1 MNKSIYKKQLAFKNS
16 LPQYSNGGNF
26 FGKAGAGAMGL
37 ISKVPGV
44 SMLTPL
50 MEESKI
56 VKKNKASFDIGQGIG
71 ATGMAVAKG
80 FAGDIGGAVSSGL
93 DATNEFMQGGSEIA
107 ENRGNTERAERLD
120 KAAMGFQAGSQVAGM
135 TSMFT
140 GGAAGGGTGG
150 FNFNSV
156 LGFDPTKLGGNTPV
170 VMKNGGK
177 LKQYPD
183 GGIKQDTLFTSNPND
198 PRLQAYRDSLFLHN
212 NAINDINSLR
222 AELAEDNQR
231 LIELPTDPSISR
243 SVILSLYRDDVN
255 RPENIV
261 NYTTEGTDYVWNM
274 PLYRKPNRPVAYKS
288 KPQEKPIDT
297 SKLKYKVSE
306 PEMKKLPEQ
315 SVGKMKSNWQKEP
328 NYPGVEMS
336 LDEKGVYRDK
346 QGVFTGEID
355 SKVPGKLN
363 VLERFDNGGMIKRA
377 DGSYSKRGLWDNIRD
392 NAGSGK
398 EPTPEMLEQERKI
411 KAKYEDGGGLSR
423 SEDYGS
429 KKKPYP
435 NVSSGDFA
443 GGNRSYPIPTKAD
456 AVDAL
461 RLAGLHGR
469 NDVKSKV
476 YAKYPSLKKEDGGLI
491 QYNLPTHE
499 SGGGAIDANG
509 KVVNPNSPLAVAEL
523 EKTETLDTK
532 QNYVF
537 SDTLKPMKSKLTF
550 ADLSKKID
558 NKYKDKNDAIA
569 TKSKDRELERLA
581 QSNEELRLA
590 KEAKTNPNPLMMAK
604 NGGKLK
610 NKLEAPVLD
619 PDNIGYIS
627 DEYGNVPNPGNINLD
642 ILKSLD
648 RKDMLEKIKYNKW
661 KNTEGT
667 MFPTKQDYIE
677 NMAKNNKGQL
687 MKNGGKLPKYFNGG
701 DYNPYGLGS
710 GTVDT
715 LNTMLPSESYMTK
728 SNLGIPFVD
737 NKTQNTIPEVK
748 PSLTPFGPQSLNT
761 YLNPAKKG
769 VIPTVTDEVITGEQ
783 DISPVTAFGSKKA
796 LKKQT
801 GYSYKDGVLGT
812 YPNNN
817 QQFTMGDKAQLAG
830 LAPATI
836 YNTIQALR
844 PAEKFSPL
852 NSPLFGAGLNDMN
865 QNVRFNTNPILMNR
879 NVGANQINQGST
891 SDAVRRANLQS
902 LYRGTN
908 TQLGEMAEKEALT
921 NAQIKQS
928 LGQAKIGVGAQDVA
942 AQERARQYNVQA
954 RQAKQQFGATAAS
967 QFGQGLTEFG
977 KSSNQGLSNRIG
989 YDVLKNI
996 SPNFTLTEYNR
1007 LVKAGMSDGEII
1019 KFINK

>member
-16 LPQYSNGGNF
+16 LPQYGNGGKKFAAGLAGFASGLPGIGPIIGAATAGTDAVKDNPVAN
-26 FGKAGAGAMGL
+26 KAGM
-37 ISKVPGV
+37 
-44 SMLTPL
+44 
-50 MEESKI
+50 
-56 VKKNKASFDIGQGIG
+56 FG
-71 ATGMAVAKG
+71 ATVLTEGAKMAINPMSAISGAPKI
-80 FAGDIGGAVSSGL
+80 IGSGL
-93 DATNEFMQGGSEIA
+93 DLGSTVA
-107 ENRGNTERAERLD
+107 EEKGNTQRAERLD
-120 KAAMGFQAGSQVAGM
+120 TAAMGMQGVGQIAGM
-135 TSMFT
+135 AT
-140 GGAAGGGTGG
+140 GMAGQFGGEGG

-156 LGFDPTKLGGNTPV
+156 LGVDPTKLGGNTPV

-177 LKQYPD
+177 LNKL
-183 GGIKQDTLFTSNPND
+183 GVE
-198 PRLQAYRDSLFLHN
+198 
-212 NAINDINSLR
+212 NSL
-222 AELAEDNQR
+222 
-231 LIELPTDPSISR
+231 
-243 SVILSLYRDDVN
+243 
-255 RPENIV
+255 
-261 NYTTEGTDYVWNM
+261 WN
-274 PLYRKPNRPVAYKS
+274 
-288 KPQEKPIDT
+288 
-297 SKLKYKVSE
+297 
-306 PEMKKLPEQ
+306 
-315 SVGKMKSNWQKEP
+315 
-328 NYPGVEMS
+328 
-336 LDEKGVYRDK
+336 
-346 QGVFTGEID
+346 
-355 SKVPGKLN
+355 
-363 VLERFDNGGMIKRA
+363 
-377 DGSYSKRGLWDNIRD
+377 NIRAK
-392 NAGSGK
+392 AGSGK
-398 EPTPEMLEQERKI
+398 KPTPEMLEQERKI

-476 YAKYPSLKKEDGGLI
+476 YAKYPSLKKEDGGYTYSTEGAKQGSNYNVVNPANTSNFVEPKKKTISETEKKLMQQQVVQEDGTVTDGLGNIIKRPEERATGAIEESASPIDLI
-491 QYNLPTHE
+491 GSGIYKGGAKMLTKGLDKAGSKLLPNAYKLNPKALKEAQEQILVRARPVGQDPYVNMAEQLRAKQAAGEQLTWYQKNLLNPQTNPQMAAREKYYGQWFADNPSDLDFYINPATRNFADDAQIEILKARMPKSEAAKYNVKNFEDAKTLSNLHDTEYILPKNMVQQAERYSVDDLSKLKEEYNQINKPHWLKGYSKIPKKQNGGLLQYNNGGPTDLIKYNLPTHE

-509 KVVNPNSPLAVAEL
+509 KLVNPNSPLAQAEL

-550 ADLSKKID
+550 ADLSKRID

-590 KEAKTNPNPLMMAK
+590 KEAKTNPLM
-604 NGGKLK
+604 
-610 NKLEAPVLD
+610 
-619 PDNIGYIS
+619 
-627 DEYGNVPNPGNINLD
+627 
-642 ILKSLD
+642 
-648 RKDMLEKIKYNKW
+648 
-661 KNTEGT
+661 
-667 MFPTKQDYIE
+667 
-677 NMAKNNKGQL
+677 

-715 LNTMLPSESYMTK
+715 FGTNQTESMNTMTPSVMLGNYSAKNIVPESTIPINTIGINSISTGKSPFTLAGNLENNNTMKKLPSQ
-728 SNLGIPFVD
+728 FVD
-737 NKTQNTIPEVK
+737 NNFKS
-748 PSLTPFGPQSLNT
+748 PS
-761 YLNPAKKG
+761 
-769 VIPTVTDEVITGEQ
+769 I
-783 DISPVTAFGSKKA
+783 
-796 LKKQT
+796 
-801 GYSYKDGVLGT
+801 
-812 YPNNN
+812 NN
-817 QQFTMGDKAQLAG
+817 QQFTTGDKFQLAG

-852 NSPLFGAGLNDMN
+852 NSSLFGAGLNDMN

-879 NVGANQINQGST
+879 NVGINQINQGST

-977 KSSNQGLSNRIG
+977 KSSNQNLSNRIG

-996 SPNFTLTEYNR
+996 SPNFTLTEYND
-1007 LVKAGMSDGEII
+1007 LVKKGFSDAEII